1 MTINKFISAE
11 VYTDGS
17 CHTQLCIGAWASIVF
32 IGDKKITL
40 SGIERDT
47 THNRMEILAVIN
59 AVEYIQHNYPMIK
72 EIRLVSD
79 SQYVIGLMDRQSK
92 FIKSNFKTKA
102 GNAIRNIDL
111 VTALLDLAGK
121 MTIQF
126 VKIKAHQKE
135 TEIINYNIEV
145 DKICRKLVRDAVNF
159 SQVTTP

>member
-1 MTINKFISAE
+1 MPVNELNTVEI
-11 VYTDGS
+11 YTDGS
-17 CHTQLCIGAWASIVF
+17 CHTQHCIGAWAAVLF
-32 IGDKKITL
+32 VGNEKIIL
-40 SGIERDT
+40 SGTENHT

-59 AVEYIQHNYPMIK
+59 AVEYTHHHYPMIK

-126 VKIKAHQKE
+126 IKIKAHQKE
-135 TEIINYNIEV
+135 TAIANYNIEV
-145 DKICRKLVRDAVNF
+145 DKICRKLVREAVNF
-159 SQVTTP
+159 SQVTNL